1 MIQNIPTMQQEKD
14 HLKKQ
19 IDQLGIV
26 LRKVLSDLLGIKQQG
41 VQQDV
46 VETTNKALKSEIDLD
61 LNEFIALP
69 DDSFID
75 TLISKKGF
83 NNENLDYFTDILIS
97 IAERYPGDEAM
108 KKSLYQKCL
117 LIYTFQEKS
126 ASTYSFGRQMK
137 TDRLK
142 KLL

>member
-75 TLISKKGF
+75 TLISKKEF
-83 NNENLDYFTDILIS
+83 NNEN
-97 IAERYPGDEAM
+97 E
-108 KKSLYQKCL
+108 
-117 LIYTFQEKS
+117 
-126 ASTYSFGRQMK
+126 
-137 TDRLK
+137 
-142 KLL
+142 